1 MPVYHVSNFDVSA
14 VQIDLSSNIFIADS
28 ANLSADYW
36 LGILVN
42 FNQSNGVIK
51 SDASL
56 NDMFKSVFSV
66 GSDTYVGSES
76 AFRNPGGT
84 RSNIAEDAS
93 LNTGFQ
99 FKDLGVIRADHNLF
113 DSDIYL
119 NVTALC
125 QSNELSTSFNG
136 KARAVL
142 INKDPITGL
151 RERMMA
157 SINAGTGSDLDN
169 NQAVPPGSNF
179 GFLVVRN
186 LNLAGTN
193 QDRTI
198 HIGIVLQ
205 QLPGDDSDVESD

>member
-14 VQIDLSSNIFIADS
+14 VQIDLSSNVFQADS

-36 LGILVN
+36 LGINVE
-42 FNQSNGVIK
+42 FNSNGVIK
-51 SDASL
+51 SDADL

-66 GSDTYVGSES
+66 GSETYVGTAS
-76 AFRNPGGT
+76 AFRNQGGT
-84 RSNIAEDAS
+84 RSNIAVDATED
-93 LNTGFQ
+93 TGFQ
-99 FKDLGVIRADHNLF
+99 FIDLGVIRADHNLA
-113 DSDIYL
+113 IYS
-119 NVTALC
+119 NVTALRA
-125 QSNELSTSFNG
+125 NNNDTTSFNG

-157 SINAGTGSDLDN
+157 SINAGTGSNLGT
-169 NQAVPPGSNF
+169 NQDVPVGSQF

-186 LNLAGTN
+186 LNLAGTT

-205 QLPGDDSDVESD
+205 QQQ

>member
-14 VQIDLSSNIFIADS
+14 VQIDLSSNVFQADS

-36 LGILVN
+36 LGIEVE
-42 FNQSNGVIK
+42 FNSNGVIK
-51 SDASL
+51 SDAGL

-66 GSDTYVGSES
+66 DSDTYVGTAS
-76 AFRNPGGT
+76 AFRNQGGT
-84 RSNIAEDAS
+84 RSNIAVNATED
-93 LNTGFQ
+93 TGFQ
-99 FKDLGVIRADHNLF
+99 FIDLGVIRADHSLF
-113 DSDIYL
+113 DSAIYS
-119 NVTALC
+119 NVTALRA
-125 QSNELSTSFNG
+125 SNELSTSFNG

-142 INKDPITGL
+142 INKDSITGL

-157 SINAGTGSDLDN
+157 SINAGTGSNLGTD
-169 NQAVPPGSNF
+169 QAVPVGSQF

-186 LNLAGTN
+186 LNLAGTS

-205 QLPGDDSDVESD
+205 QQQ